1 MVSFIFGF
9 TTFSILRAAFSF
21 SSAPTKNEIEKEQYY
36 RLQTIFAKNA
46 YGYRTRFF
54 HDFDIFLECVFHGQ
68 FLDEAIAYIED
79 NTTAKEIEDQ
89 EGGLEGDFANQD
101 LRNSNK
107 DMPAPHGSPDL
118 CLAHPARSGT
128 NYPKTDDLSIYKV
141 HPKGY
146 IPKF

>member
-9 TTFSILRAAFSF
+9 TTLSMIRAAFSF
-21 SSAPTKNEIEKEQYY
+21 SAAPTKNEIEKEQYF

-54 HDFDIFLECVFHGQ
+54 HDFDIFLECLFHGQ
-68 FLDEAIAYIED
+68 FLDEAIAYVED

-89 EGGLEGDFANQD
+89 ESGLEGDFANQD
-101 LRNSNK
+101 MRNANK
-107 DMPAPHGSPDL
+107 DSGAAHHDDKL
-118 CLAHPARSGT
+118 CLAHPARVGT

-141 HPKGY
+141 HPKGH

>member
-107 DMPAPHGSPDL
+107 DMPAPHGSPRPLPGAPSSLGNQLPQDRRPQHL
-118 CLAHPARSGT
+118 QGAPQGLHS
-128 NYPKTDDLSIYKV
+128 
-141 HPKGY
+141 
-146 IPKF
+146 